1 MKWIKLLNVTL
12 AILMIGAVSILAI
25 LHNINGKVLIP
36 SVIAIAGLGGWE
48 SKILIDK
55 FKNNPGRR

>member
-12 AILMIGAVSILAI
+12 AILVIGAVSILAI
-25 LHNINGKVLIP
+25 MHNINGKVLIP

-48 SKILIDK
+48 SKMLSDK
-55 FKNNPGRR
+55 IKNNLGKG